1 MRKMKLT
8 LYVYLYSTNSNAF
21 FMQIYQYL
29 QYFADYLS
37 VCGWP
42 ILRMNQLPKK
52 KGTKVY

>member
-8 LYVYLYSTNSNAF
+8 LYVYLYSTNSSAF
-21 FMQIYQYL
+21 YMQIYPYL

-37 VCGWP
+37 VGGWP
-42 ILRMNQLPKK
+42 ILHMNQLPKK